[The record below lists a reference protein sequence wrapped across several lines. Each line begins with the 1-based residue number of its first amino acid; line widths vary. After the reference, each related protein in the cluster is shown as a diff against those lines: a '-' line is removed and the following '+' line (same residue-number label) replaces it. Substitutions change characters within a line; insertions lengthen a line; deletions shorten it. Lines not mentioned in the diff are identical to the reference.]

1 MSWLFM
7 GLEGPV
13 CEGVINRLRHPE
25 INAAAWPVLMAIA
38 IWIES
43 PVIDLLSTSTTL
55 AKSQRSYEVI
65 SRFVWYLLMWVTVA
79 HAAVVLTPIYGF
91 VAEGLLGVKPAVANA
106 ARAGLIILLPWSA
119 MIGWRRYLQGILI
132 RNGRT
137 RSVGVGT
144 TARVL
149 TLVVM
154 SVILFTTTHLPS
166 VVIASIAIILS
177 VGMEASVIHWL
188 SRDVIATAFRNKPD
202 PDEEPL
208 TMRRLFK
215 FHAPLSATT
224 MVNLLVMPLVNAG
237 LARTDRPVLAL
248 AGCGVAGA
256 IIFLHRAITF
266 CIPEVVITLYRG
278 DQTRLKLRDFSLG
291 IGALSSGLILF
302 LGLTGL
308 DRYLFA
314 GLIQAKPPIAEMAHW
329 CYLFSAAVPFVDSA
343 QAYVRGVLT
352 AHHLTVSRLVAV
364 LAAIIFLVA
373 SVIVGV
379 ALRWSGPVMAG
390 VSVTGALVAEL
401 VVLVIAWARAQTGNL
416 SLAAR

>member
-1 MSWLFM
+1 M

-13 CEGVINRLRHPE
+13 CEGVINRLHHPE

-55 AKSQRSYEVI
+55 AKSQQNYEVI

-79 HAAVVLTPIYGF
+79 HAAVVLTPLYGV
-91 VAEGLLGVKPAVANA
+91 VAEGLLGVKPEVANA
-106 ARAGLIILLPWSA
+106 ARAGLIILIPWSA

-149 TLVVM
+149 TLVIM
-154 SVILFTTTHLPS
+154 SVILFTTTKLPS

-177 VGMEASVIHWL
+177 VGMEASVIHLL
-188 SRDVIATAFRNKPD
+188 SRDVIRTAFRDKTASQS
-202 PDEEPL
+202 EPL
-208 TMRRLFK
+208 TMKKLIS

-256 IIFLHRAITF
+256 IVFLHRAITF
-266 CIPEVVITLYRG
+266 CIPEVVITLYKG
-278 DQTRLKLRDFSLG
+278 SQTRLKLRNFSLG
-291 IGALSSGLILF
+291 VGALSSGLILF

-308 DRYLFA
+308 DRFLFA
-314 GLIQAKPPIAEMAHW
+314 GLIQAKPPIAEVAHW

-352 AHHLTVSRLVAV
+352 AHHLTVSRLIAV
-364 LAAIIFLVA
+364 LAAVIFLIA
-373 SVIVGV
+373 SVCIGV

-390 VSVTGALVAEL
+390 VSVTSALVAEL
-401 VVLVIAWARAQTGNL
+401 IVLAIAWARAQTS
-416 SLAAR
+416 SLVTSTS